1 MGTSS
6 TPRVALVTP
15 VAVEDYLH
23 SNFLFFILFIFC
35 YLFNKNPILQSIQP
49 MYQDEFY
56 PDNMDYE
63 VIF

>member
-56 PDNMDYE
+56 PDNTDYE

>member
-15 VAVEDYLH
+15 VVVEDYLH
-23 SNFLFFILFIFC
+23 SNFCFYILFILC

-49 MYQDEFY
+49 MYQDDFN